1 MDEKDIDKKGIEN
14 GKSTKNKFNKGFFKK
29 LYYSII
35 KIEKYPEMATEGLP
49 KAIIYLVKLIAIFAV
64 ISCLGTIYQLSNLLK
79 DGVNYLSESFPD
91 FSYQDGTLQVQ
102 SDEVLIYEE
111 TPQFGKVIID
121 TKEENE
127 EKINEYTTQI
137 TDAGDGAIILKD
149 KIIIKTQSVMGTAN
163 YNYAELFGQMGLNS
177 FNKQD
182 VINYINS
189 SQIMSLYVNVFIM
202 IFIYTFVIYFF
213 NILTYII
220 FISLFGCIANLLT
233 KLRMRYVAV
242 FNMAVYSVTLS
253 TILYMIYV
261 GVNIFVPFTIKYFE
275 PMYISVATIYLI
287 AAIFILKSET
297 IKKQMEIIRI
307 QEVQKQVR
315 EDLTDEK
322 EHDKE
327 NEKEKNKDTGDKD
340 KEDKEKEEQN
350 ENNEKN
356 KRKKEEGQEGELA

>member
-1 MDEKDIDKKGIEN
+1 MYEKDIDKKGIEN
-14 GKSTKNKFNKGFFKK
+14 GKSSKNKFNKGFFKK

-35 KIEKYPEMATEGLP
+35 KIERYPEMAAEGLP

-111 TPQFGKVIID
+111 TPQFGKVIVD

-127 EKINEYTTQI
+127 EKINEYITQI

-233 KLRMRYVAV
+233 KLRMRYVAI

-261 GVNIFVPFTIKYFE
+261 GVNIFVPYTIKYFE

-297 IKKQMEIIRI
+297 IKKQMEIIKI
-307 QEVQKQVR
+307 QEIQKQVR
-315 EDLTDEK
+315 QDLENEK
-322 EHDKE
+322 EPDRE
-327 NEKEKNKDTGDKD
+327 EKEKNKDTGDKE
-340 KEDKEKEEQN
+340 KEGKEKKEQK

-356 KRKKEEGQEGELA
+356 NRKKEERQQGELA